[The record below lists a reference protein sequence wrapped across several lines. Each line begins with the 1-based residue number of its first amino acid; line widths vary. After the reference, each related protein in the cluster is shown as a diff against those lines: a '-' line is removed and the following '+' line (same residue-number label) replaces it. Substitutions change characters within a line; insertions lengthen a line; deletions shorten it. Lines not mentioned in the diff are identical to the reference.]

1 MCDDCEACRISPA
14 WPRHNPL
21 CTWCGARLISRIQRY
36 PILADTKRDRCRT
49 VLADWMAYGHAEQD
63 LRRLARERQPLAP
76 IGQGEST
83 ASERPG
89 QRKRR

>member
-1 MCDDCEACRISPA
+1 M
-14 WPRHNPL
+14 
-21 CTWCGARLISRIQRY
+21 ISRIQRY
-36 PILADTKRDRCRT
+36 PILAESKRERCRT
-49 VLADWMAYGHAEQD
+49 VLADWMAYGHAETD

-76 IGQGEST
+76 IGQDALT